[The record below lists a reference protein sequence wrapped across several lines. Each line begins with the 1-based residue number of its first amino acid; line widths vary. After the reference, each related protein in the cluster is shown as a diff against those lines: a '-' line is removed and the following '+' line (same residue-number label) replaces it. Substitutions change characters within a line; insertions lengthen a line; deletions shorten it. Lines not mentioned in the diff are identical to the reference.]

1 MVQGRHPCD
10 HVTYST
16 IITALY
22 EAHNT
27 QKAIEIFKEMQEIVG
42 ITPSIECF
50 TSTIDSFCKERY
62 IDEALAVFQDMVNQ
76 DVQPDISVSRIM
88 QVWSCGR
95 S

>member
-1 MVQGRHPCD
+1 MQGRQTCD

-16 IITALY
+16 IITALCK
-22 EAHNT
+22 AHNT

-42 ITPSIECF
+42 VTPSVECL
-50 TSTIDSFCKERY
+50 TSTIDSLCKERY

-76 DVQPDISVSRIM
+76 DVQPDILVSWIM
-88 QVWSCGR
+88 QFWSCGR